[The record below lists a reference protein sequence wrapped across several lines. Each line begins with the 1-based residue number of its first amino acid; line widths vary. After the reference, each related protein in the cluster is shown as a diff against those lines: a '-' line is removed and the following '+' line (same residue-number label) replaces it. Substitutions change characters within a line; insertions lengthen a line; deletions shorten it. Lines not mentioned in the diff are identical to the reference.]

1 MRIVA
6 YSYLAALH
14 CPYCTRYAL
23 REYQQQITRLY
34 PGPAQLDEH
43 GLPDDMVD
51 REGNQVRPVFSTDE
65 IAPDEVCD
73 DCFRPLR
80 NEDTQT

>member
-6 YSYLAALH
+6 YTYLAALH
-14 CPYCTRYAL
+14 CPYCTGYAL
-23 REYQQQITRLY
+23 RAYRQQITRPY

-51 REGNQVRPVFSTDE
+51 REGNPVRPVFSTDE

>member
-6 YSYLAALH
+6 YTYLAALH
-14 CPYCTRYAL
+14 CPDCTRRAL
-23 REYQQQITRLY
+23 RAYHQQIFRPH

-43 GLPDDMVD
+43 GLPDDMID
-51 REGNQVRPVFSTDE
+51 REGNPVRPLFSTDE

-73 DCFRPLR
+73 DCYRPLKE
-80 NEDTQT
+80 N